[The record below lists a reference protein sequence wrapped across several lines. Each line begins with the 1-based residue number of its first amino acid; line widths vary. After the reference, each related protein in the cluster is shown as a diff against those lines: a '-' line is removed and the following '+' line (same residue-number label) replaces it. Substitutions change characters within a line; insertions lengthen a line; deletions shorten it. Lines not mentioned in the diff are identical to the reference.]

1 MKKLKKT
8 KLSQIINST
17 LVLSKKSIAVFTVF
31 AMISTQV
38 SAKSWLESAMADK
51 LGGMSNVTSAKAFNT
66 STRGVVSGGSIQTRN
81 KIFNDRLINF
91 VPPSM
96 NAGCNGID
104 IFMGSFSFINA
115 DELVQLFRSIASNA
129 LGFLFQLAL
138 DVVAPKI
145 AQLMQKFSDIVR
157 ELNKLVSDSCRMA
170 KGVVNLALDSD
181 KGGEAFQEIKKA
193 GSSIWSSVK
202 GMGSDIESWFETDKT
217 SKSTID
223 ASFKEERKDAGEIG
237 NLTYNAMTRN
247 KSNGVN
253 RTFAS
258 RLKNTGFSDGEL
270 EEIAMSLTGFL
281 ISTEVKPIATG
292 GAHGATTEES
302 NEITE
307 TEPVLTLKA
316 LVEGSEGGNF
326 TVYKCDEKTECRN
339 PTQKTLTDKKG
350 FTHHIYK
357 LVCNVD
363 SLLLPCNPDSPI
375 NKLATNNHGSGAE
388 FSDDQKNAL
397 LLLPDAYRDQITK
410 LQVLTGGAT
419 KLNGA
424 ATESG
429 ELIKQNIHL
438 LGLNLAYEFANEI
451 IQNLAQQTS
460 SYKGSGKPK
469 LMTKLE
475 KIQDKIDKEYMALSK
490 DPKYGDVNSMY
501 LDLNRRVKAWEN
513 IPNASAGNVD
523 PTISGNVTE

>member
-8 KLSQIINST
+8 KLSQIVSNT
-17 LVLSKKSIAVFTVF
+17 LVISKKSIAVFTLF

-38 SAKSWLESAMADK
+38 SAKNWLENMMADS
-51 LGGMSNVTSAKAFNT
+51 LGGMSNTTSAKAFST
-66 STRGVVSGGSIQTRN
+66 STRGVVSGGSVQVRN
-81 KIFNDRLINF
+81 KIFNDQLINF
-91 VPPSM
+91 VPPSL
-96 NAGCNGID
+96 NASCNGID

-157 ELNKLVSDSCRMA
+157 ELNKLVSDSCRMS

-181 KGGEAFQEIKKA
+181 LGGEAFQEVKNA
-193 GSSIWSSVK
+193 GSNIWKSMK
-202 GMGSDIESWFETDKT
+202 GMGDDIKSWFPNSSETSNSETDK
-217 SKSTID
+217 
-223 ASFKEERKDAGEIG
+223 AFKEERKDAGEIG

-253 RTFAS
+253 RKFSS
-258 RLKNTGFSDGEL
+258 RLKNTGYSDGEL

-281 ISTEVKPIATG
+281 ITTEVKPTATG
-292 GAHGATTEES
+292 GAHNAVMEES

-316 LVEGSEGGNF
+316 LVEGSSGGDF

-339 PTQKTLTDKKG
+339 PTKKTLENHKG
-350 FTHHIYK
+350 FAHHLYK
-357 LVCNVD
+357 LVCNAD
-363 SLLLPCNPDSPI
+363 SLFSSCTQDSPI
-375 NKLATNNHGSGAE
+375 VKLATNNRGSGTAL
-388 FSDDQKNAL
+388 STDQENAL
-397 LLLPDAYRDQITK
+397 LLLPDQYKSQITK
-410 LQVLTGGAT
+410 LQILTSGAT
-419 KLNGA
+419 KLDGA
-424 ATESG
+424 ATEAG

-438 LGLNLAYEFANEI
+438 LGLNLAYGFAKEI
-451 IQNLAQQTS
+451 LENLNQQIS
-460 SYKGSGKPK
+460 SYKGSGKAK

-475 KIQDKIDKEYMALSK
+475 K
-490 DPKYGDVNSMY
+490 
-501 LDLNRRVKAWEN
+501 EN
-513 IPNASAGNVD
+513 D
-523 PTISGNVTE
+523 RLYK